1 MNDDWYSSGSE
12 RERNLATSQ
21 SQNEPATPVYSA
33 QDMSQQPSEEYIYTQ
48 EIYEG
53 SASRSN
59 EQHLG

>member
-12 RERNLATSQ
+12 QERNVATSQ

-33 QDMSQQPSEEYIYTQ
+33 QDMSQQPSEEYTQ

-53 SASRSN
+53 SASRGN